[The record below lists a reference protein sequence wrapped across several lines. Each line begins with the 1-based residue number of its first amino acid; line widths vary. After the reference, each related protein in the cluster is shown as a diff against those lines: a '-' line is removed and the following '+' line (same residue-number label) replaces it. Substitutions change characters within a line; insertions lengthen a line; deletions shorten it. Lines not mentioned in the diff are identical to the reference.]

1 MRGPKST
8 YRIQL
13 SQEEAKH
20 LRQMVQA
27 HKPPQAQVIQ
37 ARIVL
42 TVHEHPDW
50 SAPQI
55 AQASQSSDR
64 MVRKW
69 RKRWLTTHSL
79 ADAPRSGAPRRFS
92 RLSCVPT
99 SRPRPVVCHA
109 RLALPWLVGVAAKS
123 RAGSRTPCQ
132 RLPPQPAP

>member
-1 MRGPKST
+1 VIDKAKGNWVYCRWEVKVMRGPKST

-20 LRQMVQA
+20 LRQVVQA
-27 HKPPQAQVIQ
+27 HKTSQAQVIR

-55 AQASQSSDR
+55 AQASQTSDR

-92 RLSCVPT
+92 P
-99 SRPRPVVCHA
+99 
-109 RLALPWLVGVAAKS
+109 
-123 RAGSRTPCQ
+123 
-132 RLPPQPAP
+132 